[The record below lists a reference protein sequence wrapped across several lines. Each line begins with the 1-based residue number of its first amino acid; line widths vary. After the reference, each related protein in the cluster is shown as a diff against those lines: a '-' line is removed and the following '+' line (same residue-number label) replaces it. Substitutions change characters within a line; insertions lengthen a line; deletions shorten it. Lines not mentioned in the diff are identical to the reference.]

1 MDFSSISNAPVA
13 SVPGA
18 VAGPMAAG
26 DTPASG
32 APRGNGGSAFGGVL
46 QSLLPPQERQE
57 LAAPE
62 AADMALTP
70 GLTAQTLGL
79 NLQII
84 TPATPVPGE
93 DSLADFARHQ
103 GLNEAAIQALF
114 GTALPAEG
122 TLTVAPPGDRAE
134 TPLLTDAPTGLPL
147 ADARALWA
155 FGTAPV
161 TAPVLTPAALTG
173 ISLAPDRAATP
184 LSSLAQNLSAPGLA
198 MALGADPLL
207 PSAQDVPFSIQ
218 NLLLGE
224 AEAPPAP
231 TPDEALAL
239 SLKMSVQPSS
249 LTTRLMNLQGTQVTQ
264 PWSQLMTT
272 VQAASS
278 KALQELTLEIGPE
291 AMQALNARELE
302 LEANPDQPAEEA
314 LQPTNLAA
322 PTEASAKAAPASASS
337 GTAHNPNQPGQQLR
351 ADHIQQLA
359 DKMGQALAD
368 RLQQQ
373 IAKGEWSLQLR
384 MNPAKLGQVDVSLD
398 MTAAGLEAVFQSDN
412 ALTRELIS
420 LGSHR
425 LKESLTQSGMTLAN
439 VFVNSDGDRQAGGN
453 PTQQQKQAR
462 APKPDV
468 QDTTRATMA
477 VAPSR
482 IMRADGWDVL
492 A

>member
-1 MDFSSISNAPVA
+1 MDFSSISNTPVA
-13 SVPGA
+13 SAPGA

-26 DTPASG
+26 DTPAGS
-32 APRGNGGSAFGGVL
+32 APGSPGGSAFGGVL

-62 AADMALTP
+62 AADLALTP
-70 GLTAQTLGL
+70 GLTAHTLGL

-93 DSLADFARHQ
+93 GSLADFARQQ

-114 GTALPAEG
+114 GSAVP
-122 TLTVAPPGDRAE
+122 LTGELAAGPQGDRAD
-134 TPLLTDAPTGLPL
+134 TALLTDATTVLPL

-155 FGTAPV
+155 FGTSPV
-161 TAPVLTPAALTG
+161 PVPALTPAPLTG
-173 ISLAPDRAATP
+173 GGLTPEPTATLP
-184 LSSLAQNLSAPGLA
+184 GPLAQVLGTTGLTRA
-198 MALGADPLL
+198 WGADPLL
-207 PSAQDVPFSIQ
+207 TSAQNVPFSIQ

-231 TPDEALAL
+231 TPEEALEL
-239 SLKMSVQPSS
+239 SLKLSVQPSS

-272 VQAASS
+272 VQTANSQ
-278 KALQELTLEIGPE
+278 ALQELTLEIGPE

-302 LEANPDQPAEEA
+302 LEANPDQAADEA
-314 LQPTNLAA
+314 LQPTALAA
-322 PTEASAKAAPASASS
+322 GTEASAKTAPTTASS
-337 GTAHNPNQPGQQLR
+337 GTANNPNQPGQQFR
-351 ADHIQQLA
+351 ADQIQQLA
-359 DKMGQALAD
+359 DKMGQALAE

-384 MNPAKLGQVDVSLD
+384 MNPAKLGQVDVTLD

-412 ALTRELIS
+412 ALTRELIT

-425 LKESLTQSGMTLAN
+425 LKESLTQSGMNLAN

-462 APKPDV
+462 ASKPDV
-468 QDTTRATMA
+468 QDSPRAATA

-482 IMRADGWDVL
+482 IMRPDGWDVL